1 MGVLIARA
9 LQQNLLKDR
18 EKAEQSLREY
28 HAFYLRELVN
38 ASTGLVCNCS
48 GKDNSY
54 FRLYN
59 YPWAVTFF
67 LECWKLW
74 GEKKI

>member
-28 HAFYLRELVN
+28 RAFYLRELVN
-38 ASTGLVCNCS
+38 AATGLVCKTTAIS
-48 GKDNSY
+48 DFTTTHGQ
-54 FRLYN
+54 
-59 YPWAVTFF
+59 
-67 LECWKLW
+67 
-74 GEKKI
+74 

>member
-28 HAFYLRELVN
+28 HAFYLREP
-38 ASTGLVCNCS
+38 GKCS
-48 GKDNSY
+48 NRSCLQL
-54 FRLYN
+54 FRKGQQLF
-59 YPWAVTFF
+59 PA
-67 LECWKLW
+67 LQLPM
-74 GEKKI
+74 GSDILS